1 MGPIKNEGE
10 GGIEESKYIP
20 YRIHGTM
27 CISLPT
33 NSSHENDHHSWIGK
47 YTIHPY
53 RNGRFSSAKNR
64 CRTFGVGVRQKWFE
78 NFGVFSGC
86 FRGVE
91 KILRRLVG
99 TRWGGP
105 LLTRYECSYVFGPY
119 INGQRYKTGWFHPG
133 FCGVMGPY
141 LKLVGFWA
149 HLVGWICFCCF
160 FSMPKKISQ
169 RSQV

>member
-1 MGPIKNEGE
+1 MLAFGFNPATMQLWHEGAFVFRVKKRLRNRVVYLSQGFCLNGTHKNWG

-33 NSSHENDHHSWIGK
+33 NSSHENDHHSWYSWIGK

-91 KILRRLVG
+91 KILRRLVP
-99 TRWGGP
+99 GG
-105 LLTRYECSYVFGPY
+105 GAPY
-119 INGQRYKTGWFHPG
+119 
-133 FCGVMGPY
+133 
-141 LKLVGFWA
+141 
-149 HLVGWICFCCF
+149 
-160 FSMPKKISQ
+160 
-169 RSQV
+169 